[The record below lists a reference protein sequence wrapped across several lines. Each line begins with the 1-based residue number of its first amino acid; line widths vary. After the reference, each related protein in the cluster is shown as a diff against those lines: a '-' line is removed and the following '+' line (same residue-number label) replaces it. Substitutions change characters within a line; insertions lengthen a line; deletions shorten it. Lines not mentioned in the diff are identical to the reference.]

1 MAENKKNVKGG
12 SKAPVKNGKDKRN
25 NKDTKKDKGQS
36 FGYQLIPYIVAVLAL
51 FLLVCFIANAIC
63 NPGNELSGGSESE
76 HTLGIVGFWICQVMF
91 GLFGPAAY
99 VIPIILACFVIFW
112 KKYNDRGSVTLNA
125 VIAVLTS
132 IVLSALFHVFMH
144 ITDGA
149 EGLVSNVGELFS
161 EGAASEGG
169 GVIGGLLA
177 FALSA
182 VVNVGGTVFVLI
194 AVLIPMATFLVGTTP
209 VAVVSAIAAKVK
221 AANEKKAEIKAER
234 KKEEAIEEKER
245 REEERAE
252 RAAMREEERARRAE
266 EREEARRQREEERA
280 AEKERAERERA
291 LKASR
296 PSTVDDSDSDEVPLK
311 GIYETDNETADEE
324 ANAADARTR
333 RPEPAREGANTRRDA
348 RAGEKRPASVG
359 TDGMR
364 ADVPDTDEQVNGG
377 NTDEESEDNKLRVKY
392 SAFTVDE
399 INRIDKIKT
408 DAPKAP
414 TVGDEEFGDD
424 DERGAKAVFENG
436 RADVGGEEESDGG
449 EAVVFTDPT
458 DTKKRARGH
467 STVDDI
473 ASDLYDGAGF
483 EVDKETG
490 EVFVPMVQ
498 NESPKSADEFR
509 AANEQKDEYFIGDK
523 PEPEPIP
530 EYVFPTIDLLEEGP
544 SHYSTSPEEIEKN
557 KDLLR
562 GVLQDFKINVTDIS
576 CSCGP
581 TITRYEVKPE
591 AGVRVRQIANL
602 VDDIAYGL
610 AKSGIRI
617 EAPIPGKAAVGI
629 EVPNDKSVPV
639 KLRTLIETPEFI
651 GHKSKLAACLGAD
664 VSGKP
669 VIFDI
674 EKMPHLLV
682 AGTTGSG
689 KSVCINA
696 ILMSILY
703 HAKPEEVQ
711 LLLID
716 PKKVEFKIYR
726 DIPHLCCRIISDPK
740 KAAGALNSAVNEME
754 KRFELIE
761 EVGVRNIAG
770 YNEATKNDP
779 DKPYMPRLVIVID
792 EFADLMMTAK
802 DEVETAVVRIAQKA
816 RAAGIHLII
825 GTQRPSVDVITGLIK
840 ANIPSRIAFTV
851 MSGIDSRTI
860 LDTVGAEKLC
870 GRGDMLYAPVGA
882 QKPQRVQ
889 GAFVSDEEVE
899 NVVNYVKE
907 RNAPV
912 RYNQEFE
919 SSIDIEAAKCGN
931 APEGGGVPT
940 GGASSGG
947 DEDAKFW
954 DAVELAID
962 AGKIST
968 SLLQRRL
975 EVGYGRAA
983 KIIDRME
990 EMGFVSAPDG
1000 NKPRKILITRDELEE
1015 RRLAENE

>member
-1 MAENKKNVKGG
+1 MPEKKKTY
-12 SKAPVKNGKDKRN
+12 VKNGKP
-25 NKDTKKDKGQS
+25 TAKKKETQKGGDQKPS
-36 FGYQLIPYIVAVLAL
+36 FAYQLIPYIVAVVAL
-51 FLLVCFIANAIC
+51 FFLICFISNAIC
-63 NPGNELSGGSESE
+63 NPGNELADEGREGE
-76 HTLGIVGFWICQVMF
+76 HALGIVGFWICQIMF
-91 GLFGPAAY
+91 GVFGPAAY
-99 VIPIILACFVIFW
+99 VIPIIMACFVIFW
-112 KKYNDRGSVTLNA
+112 SNYNRRDFVAINA
-125 VIAVLTS
+125 VIAVLTAV
-132 IVLSALFHVFMH
+132 VLSALIHTFLHMGGGVEAFSSD
-144 ITDGA
+144 IGD
-149 EGLVSNVGELFS
+149 LFES
-161 EGAASEGG
+161 GAASGGG
-169 GVIGGLLA
+169 GVVGGILA
-177 FALSA
+177 FALTA
-182 VVNVGGTVFVLI
+182 IFNIGGTIFVLV
-194 AVLIPMATFLVGTTP
+194 AVLIPMVMFLVGTTP
-209 VAVVSAIAAKVK
+209 VEVVTFIAGKVK
-221 AANEKKAEIKAER
+221 VAMAAGAEKRKER
-234 KKEEAIEEKER
+234 KEEEALDEKER

-252 RAAMREEERARRAE
+252 RAARREEERAERDA
-266 EREEARRQREEERA
+266 ERERIKAEREAKKDA
-280 AEKERAERERA
+280 ERAERESQ
-291 LKASR
+291 K
-296 PSTVDDSDSDEVPLK
+296 
-311 GIYETDNETADEE
+311 
-324 ANAADARTR
+324 NAASAQRVDIDGDDAQ
-333 RPEPAREGANTRRDA
+333 D
-348 RAGEKRPASVG
+348 
-359 TDGMR
+359 
-364 ADVPDTDEQVNGG
+364 DESFTPPTGL
-377 NTDEESEDNKLRVKY
+377 DRKESEQGKCKISINNASEENEEKIKL

-399 INRIDKIKT
+399 MRRLDDLKSGTKAGSDT
-408 DAPKAP
+408 DVDA
-414 TVGDEEFGDD
+414 DD
-424 DERGAKAVFENG
+424 DLDEDESGAEAVFS
-436 RADVGGEEESDGG
+436 GGDSDDGAG
-449 EAVVFTDPT
+449 TVVFTDPRDSGRRT
-458 DTKKRARGH
+458 RGY
-467 STVDDI
+467 SKVDDLV
-473 ASDLYDGAGF
+473 SERFDENNF

-490 EVFVPMVQ
+490 EVFTPLVRDKGF
-498 NESPKSADEFR
+498 KSADEYR
-509 AANEQKDEYFIGDK
+509 AANEKKDEYFIGEI

-530 EYVFPTIDLLEEGP
+530 EYVFPPVDLLEPGT
-544 SHYSTSPEEIEKN
+544 SRYSTSQEEIEKN
-557 KDLLR
+557 AEMLR
-562 GVLQDFKINVTDIS
+562 RVLRDFKINVNEIT

-602 VDDIAYGL
+602 VDDISYGL

-639 KLRTLIETPEFI
+639 KLRTLIETPDFI
-651 GHKSKLAACLGAD
+651 NHKSKLAACLGAD

-669 VIFDI
+669 VVFDI

-689 KSVCINA
+689 KSVCINS
-696 ILMSILY
+696 IIMSILY
-703 HAKPEEVQ
+703 HAKPEEVK

-761 EVGVRNIAG
+761 EVGVRNITG

-779 DKPYMPRLVIVID
+779 DKPYMPRMVVIID

-851 MSGIDSRTI
+851 MSGVDSRTI

-870 GRGDMLYAPVGA
+870 GRGDMLYSPVGA

-899 NVVNYVKE
+899 AVVTYVKE
-907 RNAPV
+907 KNAPV
-912 RYNQEFE
+912 RYDREFE
-919 SSIDIEAAKCGN
+919 ASIDNEAAKCGN
-931 APEGGGVPT
+931 APEKSGESFGGG
-940 GGASSGG
+940 ASGG
-947 DEDAKFW
+947 DEDSKLW
-954 DAVELAID
+954 EAVELAVD

-1000 NKPRKILITRDELEE
+1000 NKPRKILITKEELEE
-1015 RRLAENE
+1015 RRLSEE

>member
-1 MAENKKNVKGG
+1 MAQKKKPQTKNL
-12 SKAPVKNGKDKRN
+12 KAAAP
-25 NKDTKKDKGQS
+25 KKDVKTAQKPS
-36 FGYQLIPYIVAVLAL
+36 FAYQLIPYIVAVVAL
-51 FLLVCFIANAIC
+51 FLLVCFISNAIS
-63 NPGNELSGGSESE
+63 NPGNKLWEEGREGE
-76 HTLGIVGFWICQVMF
+76 HPLGIVGFWICQAIF
-91 GLFGPAAY
+91 GSFGPAAY
-99 VIPIILACFVIFW
+99 LIPLILACFAIFW
-112 KKYNDRGSVTLNA
+112 RNYNKRDFVAINA
-125 VIAVLTS
+125 IIAVLTAV
-132 IVLSALFHVFMH
+132 VLSAIVHTFAH
-144 ITDGA
+144 I
-149 EGLVSNVGELFS
+149 
-161 EGAASEGG
+161 GG
-169 GVIGGLLA
+169 GVTAFSSDFSELFNEGACSNGGGFIGGYLS
-177 FALSA
+177 FALVKILNIA
-182 VVNVGGTVFVLI
+182 GTVFVLI
-194 AVLIPMATFLVGTTP
+194 AVLIPMVMFLVGTTP
-209 VAVVSAIAAKVK
+209 VAVASFIASKI
-221 AANEKKAEIKAER
+221 KKAMEEGAEIRKE
-234 KKEEAIEEKER
+234 KKEEAALEAKER

-252 RAAMREEERARRAE
+252 RALIREEERA
-266 EREEARRQREEERA
+266 QRA
-280 AEKERAERERA
+280 AEREAARAEREAQR
-291 LKASR
+291 
-296 PSTVDDSDSDEVPLK
+296 
-311 GIYETDNETADEE
+311 
-324 ANAADARTR
+324 AADREAAKATTKVEKAEKAENAEEKEDTPTLVGMPILKKEEKKVQDESLNDMYEDE
-333 RPEPAREGANTRRDA
+333 PE
-348 RAGEKRPASVG
+348 EKEKAP
-359 TDGMR
+359 
-364 ADVPDTDEQVNGG
+364 
-377 NTDEESEDNKLRVKY
+377 EEKLKI
-392 SAFTVDE
+392 SAFSTEDIRKTEGFKTRGPVRDREEIEDE
-399 INRIDKIKT
+399 
-408 DAPKAP
+408 
-414 TVGDEEFGDD
+414 
-424 DERGAKAVFENG
+424 DERGADEVFAKNQE
-436 RADVGGEEESDGG
+436 DGET
-449 EAVVFTDPT
+449 VVFSAIE
-458 DTKKRARGH
+458 DTGRRARGY
-467 STVDDI
+467 SAVDDLV
-473 ASDLYDGAGF
+473 SERFDEENY
-483 EVDKETG
+483 EVDENTG
-490 EVFVPMVQ
+490 EVFTPLVQ
-498 NESPKSADEFR
+498 DNGFKSAAEFR
-509 AANEQKDEYFIGDK
+509 AANEVKDEYFIGDK
-523 PEPEPIP
+523 PTPPPVP
-530 EYVFPTIDLLEEGP
+530 EYVFPPIDLLEDGP
-544 SHYSTSPEEIEKN
+544 SHYSTSPDEIDKN
-557 KDLLR
+557 IQLLR
-562 GVLQDFKINVTDIS
+562 GVLQDFKINIKDIE

-602 VDDIAYGL
+602 VDDISYGL

-651 GHKSKLAACLGAD
+651 NHKSKLAACLGAD

-689 KSVCINA
+689 KSVCINS

-703 HAKPEEVQ
+703 HAKPEEVK

-716 PKKVEFKIYR
+716 PKKVEFKVYR

-761 EVGVRNIAG
+761 EVGVRNITG

-792 EFADLMMTAK
+792 EFADLMMTARE
-802 DEVETAVVRIAQKA
+802 EVETAVVRIAQKA
-816 RAAGIHLII
+816 RAAGIHLIV

-851 MSGIDSRTI
+851 MSGVDSRTI

-899 NVVNYVKE
+899 EVVNYVKE

-912 RYNQEFE
+912 RYDQEFE
-919 SSIDIEAAKCGN
+919 RSIDNEAAKCGN
-931 APEGGGVPT
+931 APQPT
-940 GGASSGG
+940 ADNLTAGNSSGS
-947 DEDAKFW
+947 DEDSKLW

-1000 NKPRKILITRDELEE
+1000 NKPRKILITREELEE
-1015 RRLAENE
+1015 RRQGEIEE